1 MRAIAA
7 ALLFFLQA
15 TDPTSDGMK
24 ALEEGK
30 YEAAVEAFTRAI
42 HADAKDYFAHFNLAM
57 AYSLLH
63 KDAEGV
69 AEYRQTLELK
79 PGLFEA
85 ELNGGI
91 LLLRQKNPTEALP
104 LFEDAARQKPQEFR
118 PRYYLAESQ
127 LQTGDPAKA
136 EENYRMA
143 AALDPKSAGAQ
154 LGMAQALVQQGKLA
168 DAEPYF
174 RQAGQIDPKY
184 RDYLLE
190 LAELYQKGNQTAEAM
205 AIYREFADN
214 PAAQARLSELL
225 LESKQYA
232 DALPGLEASYQKDPT
247 EQNRVA
253 LGAAYVLTHKPEKA
267 LPLLEQAAA
276 AEPANYDVRMMYA
289 RALRDRRQFPAAARQ
304 FYEAAKLKPADART
318 WTELGDMLYMMGDY
332 PQALA
337 AFEQAA
343 KLGENTAGNWF
354 LRAIILDK
362 LKQLKPAREAYER
375 FLSMSKGTHP
385 DQEFQ
390 ARQRA
395 RILQRELDKR

>member
-1 MRAIAA
+1 MRAITA

-15 TDPTSDGMK
+15 TDPTADGMK

-30 YEAAVEAFTRAI
+30 YEAAVEAFTKAI

-63 KDAEGV
+63 KDEEGV
-69 AEYRQTLELK
+69 AEYRKTLELK
-79 PGLFEA
+79 PGLYEA

-91 LLLRQKNPTEALP
+91 LLLRQKNPVEALP
-104 LFEDAARQKPQEFR
+104 LFEDAARQKPREFR

-136 EENYRMA
+136 EENYRTA
-143 AALDPKSAGAQ
+143 ASLDPKSAGAQ
-154 LGMAQALVQQGKLA
+154 LGIAQALVQQGKLA

-174 RQAGQIDPKY
+174 RQAGQIEPKY
-184 RDYLLE
+184 RDYLLQ
-190 LAELYQKGNQTAEAM
+190 LADLYQKGNQTAEAM
-205 AIYREFADN
+205 VIYREFPDN
-214 PAAQARLSELL
+214 PNAQTRLSELL
-225 LESKQYA
+225 LDSKQYA
-232 DALPGLEASYQKDPT
+232 DAIPGLESSYEKQPS
-247 EQNRVA
+247 ESNRVA
-253 LGAAYVLTHKPEKA
+253 LAAAYVLTHKPEKA
-267 LPLLEQAAA
+267 LPLLELAVA
-276 AEPANYDVRMMYA
+276 AEPANFDVRMMYA
-289 RALRDRRQFPAAARQ
+289 RALRDRRQFAAAAHQ
-304 FYEAAKLKPADART
+304 FYEAVKLKPAEAKT

-332 PQALA
+332 PQALP

-362 LKQLKPAREAYER
+362 LKQLKPAKEAYEH
-375 FLSMSKGTHP
+375 FLSMSQGAHP

-395 RILQRELDKR
+395 RIIQRELDKR